1 MTLFTGGLKARL
13 TQENFEL
20 QRQIQDLDS
29 SNATLAKAK
38 SSLQAQLDDAKS
50 RLDEESRMRNQL
62 TVQITNLQVSAN
74 VTTRRAA
81 CATSSQYRLPTC
93 R

>member
-1 MTLFTGGLKARL
+1 MLAGGLKARL

-38 SSLQAQLDDAKS
+38 ASLQAQLDGAKS
-50 RLDEESRMRNQL
+50 RLDEESRLRNQL
-62 TVQITNLQVSAN
+62 TVQITNLQV
-74 VTTRRAA
+74 RAA
-81 CATSSQYRLPTC
+81 
-93 R
+93 

>member
-1 MTLFTGGLKARL
+1 MKARL

-74 VTTRRAA
+74 VTT
-81 CATSSQYRLPTC
+81 SSQCRSPTC

>member
-1 MTLFTGGLKARL
+1 MTGGLKARL

-50 RLDEESRMRNQL
+50 RLDEESRLRNQL
-62 TVQITNLQVSAN
+62 TVQITNLQV
-74 VTTRRAA
+74 R
-81 CATSSQYRLPTC
+81 
-93 R
+93 

>member
-1 MTLFTGGLKARL
+1 M

-50 RLDEESRMRNQL
+50 RLDEESRLRNQL
-62 TVQITNLQVSAN
+62 TVQITNLQV
-74 VTTRRAA
+74 R
-81 CATSSQYRLPTC
+81 
-93 R
+93 